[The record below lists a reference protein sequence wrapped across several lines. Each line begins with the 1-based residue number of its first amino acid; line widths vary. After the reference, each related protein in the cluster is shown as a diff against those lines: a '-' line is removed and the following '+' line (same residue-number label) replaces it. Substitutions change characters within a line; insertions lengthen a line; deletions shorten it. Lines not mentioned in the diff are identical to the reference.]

1 MPATL
6 VQVVRRCL
14 NTLTVP
20 STDADLIRAFQKDRN
35 PEAFAEIV
43 ARHGPVV
50 LGVARRVLGR
60 SADVDDV
67 FQATFLTL
75 ARNIQSVRDPYRLA
89 GWLHCVALRTAR
101 RALNRRKPTLPM
113 ETASGVGTAPEPRD
127 LSWREGLQI
136 LDAELNALP
145 GRLRSP
151 LVLCYL
157 DGLTRDEAARRLGYS
172 LAKLKRRLEE
182 GRGRLRA
189 RLVRRGVSAA
199 LLVAAADGGLRAQ
212 VPTALATRAAALPY
226 GPVPAVVEQLTVS
239 VATRSLTSVLWNT
252 AIVIGLAGAALV
264 GGYRVPAGAQTP
276 PKAEPAQARAEPTKS
291 LEAPLPPG
299 AIARLGTTLFR
310 HNNGSNSSVLSKD
323 GKLLATTGKTTIA
336 VWDTA
341 TGQRKHLIRNCG
353 IADGFTTSSQRIA
366 LSPDGSLLAN
376 FAEHDVRVCVWD
388 LTTGKQAYTI
398 GWNPPDPGG
407 ANGVARGPRSGEG
420 VENLLTFDEAGKELL
435 LIGGKGVRRF
445 DAKTGKPLGQDAWTI
460 SPVATSPNGRWC
472 LANEKNNTTGPRR
485 LAAVDLNTRKP
496 GPFVEIGDGAAPGNC
511 ALAADGKRFAVIE
524 GDVKVTA
531 YDVATGKAIASFEHV
546 TTGERD
552 RGYTVP
558 AFSEDGKWLHVG
570 TTGGNIHRY
579 DLEAK
584 KESPVLGRHLWYV
597 TGVHAMPDGRTLI
610 SAGWDGVV
618 RKFDL
623 GTGKE
628 IPPPPGYVR
637 NLAQAVSPDGTRF
650 ALADWAGKLDMYDAA
665 GKHLRALDVGG
676 AAIGKLAFSP
686 DGKTLAAAE
695 RDGTV
700 RTWDTTTWRAGG
712 GVPSAAPGKE
722 AWVHVFQFSPDGRR
736 LLMSLRESSLLC
748 LDTTTWKEVWA
759 VAAKDASAAGYSPD
773 GQILVTGGWD
783 NNLTWRDPATG
794 QPGRVVATND
804 TVDCIEF
811 APDGRTLVSGHHN
824 CSIRRWDAE
833 TGKPLGEWSGHR
845 GVVWWARFSPDG
857 KWLASGSTDE
867 TVRVWDVAAGKE
879 LMKFEGH
886 DAWVWA
892 GDWVGGR
899 RVVSTNAAEALLW
912 DVLPPGPEFAKPD
925 ALWEDLAGDAVKAF
939 DAQRKF
945 LADPK
950 AAATFFRLK
959 QGPEKAV
966 VDEKQVRQW
975 IADLDRDE
983 FRTRERA
990 TKGLRALGKAVLPYL
1005 REGRAKARAEG
1016 DQRIAGL
1023 IEELDQGPT
1032 PDDIRRSR
1040 AVQVLELAGTPE
1052 AVAVLKE
1059 WAGGLPGTMLTTDAA
1074 GALKRL
1080 SSRP

>member
-6 VQVVRRCL
+6 VRVVRRCL

-20 STDADLIRAFQKDRN
+20 QTDADLIRAFQKDRN

-75 ARNIQSVRDPYRLA
+75 ARNIRSVRDPYRLA
-89 GWLHCVALRTAR
+89 GWLHRVALRTAR
-101 RALNRRKPTLPM
+101 RALTRRKPTLPM
-113 ETASGVGTAPEPRD
+113 ETANGVGTALEPRD

-145 GRLRSP
+145 ARLRSP

-212 VPTALATRAAALPY
+212 VPAALATRAAALPH
-226 GPVPAVVEQLTVS
+226 GPVPVVVEQLTVS
-239 VATRSLTSVLWNT
+239 DTARLLTSVLWKT
-252 AIVIGLAGAALV
+252 VVVAGLAGAALV

-276 PKAEPAQARAEPTKS
+276 PKTEPAQAKAEPIPS

-341 TGQRKHLIRNCG
+341 TGQRRHLIRNCG

-366 LSPDGSLLAN
+366 LSPDGTLLAN
-376 FAEHDVRVCVWD
+376 FSENDVQVRVWD
-388 LTTGKQAYTI
+388 LMTGKQAYTI
-398 GWNPPDPGG
+398 GTNLP
-407 ANGVARGPRSGEG
+407 AEAAKLAARRMAGEG
-420 VENLLTFDEAGKELL
+420 ENLLTFDEAGKELL
-435 LIGGKGVRRF
+435 LIGGSGVRRF
-445 DAKTGKPLGQDAWTI
+445 DAKTGKPLGQDAWKMT
-460 SPVATSPNGRWC
+460 PMVTSPNGRWC
-472 LANEKNNTTGPRR
+472 LVNEKLDAPGPRR
-485 LAAVDLNTRKP
+485 LAVVDLNTRKP
-496 GPFVEIGDGAAPGNC
+496 GPSVEVGGVRGQENC
-511 ALAADGKRFAVIE
+511 ALSLDGKRFAVIE
-524 GDVKVTA
+524 GDIKVTA
-531 YDVATGKAIASFEHV
+531 YDAATGKAIATFEHAA
-546 TTGERD
+546 TGDRD

-558 AFSEDGKWLHVG
+558 AFSGDGQWLYVG
-570 TTGGNIHRY
+570 TMGGKIHRY
-579 DLEAK
+579 DLATKTEA
-584 KESPVLGRHLWYV
+584 PVLGNHLWWV

-610 SAGWDGVV
+610 SAGWDGMV
-618 RKFDL
+618 RRFDL

-628 IPPPPGYVR
+628 IPPPPGYAR
-637 NLAQAVSPDGTRF
+637 HLAPAVSPDGTRF
-650 ALADWAGKLDMYDAA
+650 ALADWAGKLDVYDAS
-665 GKHLRALDVGG
+665 GKHLRGIDVGG
-676 AAIGKLAFSP
+676 AAIHKLAFSP
-686 DGKTLAAAE
+686 DGKVLAAAE
-695 RDGTV
+695 RDGAI

-712 GVPSAAPGKE
+712 GVPSATPGKE
-722 AWVHVFQFSPDGRR
+722 AWVSVFQFSPAGRH
-736 LLMSLRESSLLC
+736 LLMSLRESSLIC
-748 LDTTTWKEVWA
+748 LDTATWKEVWA
-759 VAAKDASAAGYSPD
+759 VPAKDTSGAAYSPD
-773 GQILVTGGWD
+773 GQVLITGGWD

-794 QPGRVVATND
+794 RPGRVVATND

-811 APDGRTLVSGHHN
+811 APDGRTFVSGHHN

-833 TGKPLGEWSGHR
+833 TGKPLGEWTGHR

-899 RVVSTNAAEALLW
+899 RIVSTNAAEALLW
-912 DVLPPGPEFAKPD
+912 DVLPAGAEFAKPD
-925 ALWEDLAGDAVKAF
+925 ALWEDLAGDAAKAF
-939 DAQRKF
+939 AAQRKF

-959 QGPEKAV
+959 QAPEKAV
-966 VDEKQVRQW
+966 VDEKQVRRW

-990 TKGLRALGKAVLPYL
+990 TKELRALGKAVLPYL

-1016 DQRIAGL
+1016 EQRIASL
-1023 IEELDQGPT
+1023 VEELDQGPT
-1032 PDDIRRSR
+1032 ADDIRRSR
-1040 AVQVLELAGTPE
+1040 AVQVLELAATPE

-1074 GALKRL
+1074 GAIKRL
-1080 SSRP
+1080 SPR